1 MKRYLP
7 LSWRRVKKG
16 GKKMTKPIKTVLV
29 LHDPS
34 QMVARAFRARG
45 DIAYSVS
52 RASCGGGYPGWHI
65 QQSPL
70 ELLTEL
76 KVADRGE
83 LVYART
89 EDGHIHTLVPK
100 DIDLVVVNVASG
112 MPGTSLWNRA
122 KSIGAAVC
130 MTMPRG
136 AFYRSINATTETV
149 RGFTFYL
156 HGVPQLCLG
165 DDVSSISIPEE
176 MARQWG

>member
-1 MKRYLP
+1 MP
-7 LSWRRVKKG
+7 
-16 GKKMTKPIKTVLV
+16 KPIKTVLV
-29 LHDPS
+29 LNDPS

-52 RASCGGGYPGWHI
+52 RAYCGGAHLDWHI
-65 QQSPL
+65 PQTPL

-83 LVYART
+83 LVYTRT
-89 EDGHIHTLVPK
+89 EDEHIHILAPK
-100 DIDLVVVNVASG
+100 DIDLVIINVTSG
-112 MPGTSLWNRA
+112 MPGISLWNRS

-136 AFYRSINATTETV
+136 AFYRSINAPTESAC
-149 RGFTFYL
+149 GFTFYL
-156 HGVPQLCLG
+156 HGLPQLCL
-165 DDVSSISIPEE
+165 DDTQAISIPAE